1 MVLTFAGTL
10 RSFRASA
17 HHRQSSSFAP
27 TSRSQTPIAP
37 TSKVRPSSRP
47 DRVFARPRPSSRA
60 HIYPPPSRVRSRA
73 SRRSRAPFARVDHRP
88 RARRRRRFRRH
99 HRPSR
104 ALAHGAS
111 HRERGVSTHRIRGHR
126 ARDRSRAACGRARD
140 CAASRARANDRDAL
154 GLRRARFVARYTG
167 LEVRR
172 IRGATHH
179 DARASGSRASGRSTP
194 RGASR
199 GSRRSVAPRTA
210 RVRAPSPPEVQHG
223 RELSTSR
230 L

>member
-140 CAASRARANDRDAL
+140 CAASRVARERSRRAGFTSRAVRRAVHGARGAPNTGRDTS
-154 GLRRARFVARYTG
+154 RRARVRFARDAAS
-167 LEVRR
+167 RAR
-172 IRGATHH
+172 
-179 DARASGSRASGRSTP
+179 DARRAIVGSRAP
-194 RGASR
+194 ASR
-199 GSRRSVAPRTA
+199 GARALEDVGRGA
-210 RVRAPSPPEVQHG
+210 RVRCGA
-223 RELSTSR
+223 RID
-230 L
+230 